1 MGPEGSRPL
10 TLAASIAREYAGDM
24 IAHVLKVTLRHVQ
37 PLVWRRLR
45 VPGDATLG
53 ELHDVLQNSLGW
65 NDSHLHAFRVGA
77 KEYGPIDEED
87 DRKIIDEETITLDDI
102 ARKQQKLVY
111 LYDFGDGWEHDVVI
125 EKSVKDP
132 TALECL
138 DGGRSAPPD
147 DCGGPPGYEELVA
160 ILANPKDPRRAEMR
174 EWAGDFDPERF
185 DIDEINDAL
194 FDYVMN
200 NVGPKSTDAEVE
212 ELATQLA
219 EALKTDPE
227 AMVTVRARVVASVLR
242 ELLSTAP
249 E

>member
-1 MGPEGSRPL
+1 MV
-10 TLAASIAREYAGDM
+10 AY
-24 IAHVLKVTLRHVQ
+24 VLKVTLRHVQ
-37 PLVWRRLR
+37 PSVWRRIR

-53 ELHDVLQNSLGW
+53 ELHDVLQISLGW

-87 DRKIIDEETITLDDI
+87 DRKIIDEEKITLDEI
-102 ARKQQKLVY
+102 ARAHKKLVY

-138 DGGRSAPPD
+138 DGGRAVPPD

-160 ILANPKDPRRAEMR
+160 ILANKKDPRHREMR

-185 DIDEINDAL
+185 DIEAVNDEL
-194 FDYVMN
+194 FEWVM
-200 NVGPKSTDAEVE
+200 GQTTPSEEEVK
-212 ELATQLA
+212 QLA
-219 EALKTDPE
+219 KTLTEALEKDPE
-227 AMVTVRARVVASVLR
+227 AMVTVRARVVAGLLGQLMAVADR
-242 ELLSTAP
+242 ES
-249 E
+249 